1 LNNFVKRID
10 SHHHFWKY
18 SPDQYPWISE
28 AMGVLRKNFL
38 PNDLLAETLPTTVS
52 GVISVQAR
60 QSVEETS
67 WLLSL
72 ADNHD
77 WIRGVIGWLPLA
89 MPNIAQQMEGF
100 RNEKKLCGLRHVVQ
114 DEQDDGFL
122 ARPDFNDGIR
132 AMKEFGWVYDLLIYA
147 RQLPLAIPF
156 VDQHPGQVFVLD
168 HIAKPTIQPGKHDT
182 AWDCELREL
191 AKRPN
196 VFCKFSGVATE
207 VRGQTWSVPT
217 IMPYWETALEAFGPN
232 RLMFGS
238 DWPVCKLKISYYD
251 WVGVVTELASKLSD
265 SEQTNFWYS
274 NAIRAYGLPTNAK
287 T

>member
-1 LNNFVKRID
+1 MKRID

-18 SPDQYPWISE
+18 SAEQYPWISE
-28 AMGVLRKNFL
+28 AMAVLRENFL
-38 PNDLLAETLPTTVS
+38 PNDLLAETRSTTVS

-72 ADNHD
+72 ADDQD
-77 WIRGVIGWLPLA
+77 WIRGVVGWLPLA
-89 MPNIAQQMEGF
+89 MPNIEQQMEGF
-100 RNEKKLCGLRHVVQ
+100 RTEKKLCGLRHVVQ

-122 ARPDFNDGIR
+122 ARPDFNEGIR
-132 AMKEFGWVYDLLIYA
+132 AMKNFGWVYDLLIYA

-156 VDQHPGQVFVLD
+156 VDRHPEQVFVLD
-168 HIAKPTIQPGKHDT
+168 HIAKPTIQFGKHDT
-182 AWDCELREL
+182 AWDRDLREL

-207 VRGQTWSVPT
+207 VRGQTWSIPT
-217 IMPYWETALEAFGPN
+217 IAPYWETALEAFGPN
-232 RLMFGS
+232 RMMFGS
-238 DWPVCKLKISYYD
+238 DWPVCQLKISYYD
-251 WVGVVTELASKLSD
+251 WVGAVTELASKLSE
-265 SEQTNFWYS
+265 SEQTNFWHS
-274 NAIRAYGLPTNAK
+274 NAIRAYGLATIAK

>member
-1 LNNFVKRID
+1 
-10 SHHHFWKY
+10 
-18 SPDQYPWISE
+18 
-28 AMGVLRKNFL
+28 MGVLRKDFL
-38 PNDLLAETLPTTVS
+38 PNDLLAETLSTTVS

-122 ARPDFNDGIR
+122 ARPDFNEGIR

-147 RQLPLAIPF
+147 RQLPLAIAF
-156 VDQHPGQVFVLD
+156 VDRHPEQVFVLD
-168 HIAKPTIQPGKHDT
+168 HIAKPTIQSGKHDID
-182 AWDCELREL
+182 WDRELREL

-207 VRGQTWSVPT
+207 VRGQTWT
-217 IMPYWETALEAFGPN
+217 IPSMRFYWETALEAFGPN

-238 DWPVCKLKISYYD
+238 DWPVCQLKISYYD
-251 WVGVVTELASKLSD
+251 WVGAVTVLASKLSD

-274 NAIRAYGLPTNAK
+274 NAIRAYGLATHAK